1 MTKTSSP
8 VHLVLQGKGGVGKSL
23 VAALLGQYYLHHTPA
38 APICVD
44 TDPVNATFAGYRAF
58 GTRRL
63 ELLDRGIVHT
73 GRFDDLM
80 LSILAEDA
88 TFIVD
93 NGASCFL
100 PLTQY
105 LFEGGV
111 LSVLR
116 NAGRRVVV
124 HTVLTGGNGLH
135 DTLAGFAW
143 LAKNM
148 PADIGIVVWLNEFF
162 GAIEA
167 EGKTFEEM
175 KVYLEHRERV
185 SALLRLPRQNAH
197 TFGQDLKL
205 MLDNRLTFLEAKA
218 SPLFNILAKE
228 RLAMMERQFLSQLQ
242 LVA

>member
-1 MTKTSSP
+1 MTNTPST
-8 VHLVLQGKGGVGKSL
+8 VHLVLQGKGGVGKSF
-23 VAALLGQYYLHHTPA
+23 VAALLGQYYLHHTSVP
-38 APICVD
+38 PICVD

-63 ELLDRGIVHT
+63 ELLDRGIVNT
-73 GRFDDLM
+73 GRFDALM

-100 PLTQY
+100 PFTQY

-111 LSVLR
+111 LEVLR

-148 PADIGIVVWLNEFF
+148 PTDIGIACWLNEFF
-162 GAIEA
+162 GVIEA
-167 EGKTFEEM
+167 EGKTFEAM
-175 KVYLEHRERV
+175 KVYREHKDRV

-197 TFGQDLKL
+197 TFGEDLKL
-205 MLDNRLTFLEAKA
+205 MLDNRLTFLEAKE
-218 SPLFNILAKE
+218 SPLFNVLAKQ
-228 RLAMMERQFLSQLQ
+228 RLAMMERQLLSQLQ

>member
-1 MTKTSSP
+1 MTKNISP

-23 VAALLGQYYLHHTPA
+23 VAALLGQYYLHHTG
-38 APICVD
+38 APPVCVD
-44 TDPVNATFAGYRAF
+44 TDPVNATFAGYSAF
-58 GTRRL
+58 KTRRL
-63 ELLDRGIVHT
+63 ELLDRGIVNT
-73 GRFDDLM
+73 GRFDELM
-80 LSILAEDA
+80 MAILAEDV
-88 TFIVD
+88 TFVVD

-111 LSVLR
+111 LGVLR

-148 PADIGIVVWLNEFF
+148 PDDIGIVVWLNEFF

-167 EGKTFEEM
+167 DGKTFEQM
-175 KVYLEHRERV
+175 KVYAEHKGRI
-185 SALLRLPRQNAH
+185 SALLRLPRQNAQ
-197 TFGQDLKL
+197 TFGEDLKL
-205 MLDNRLTFLEAKA
+205 MLDNRLTFLEAKE
-218 SPLFNILAKE
+218 SPLFNVFAKE
-228 RLAMMERQFLSQLQ
+228 RLAMMERQFLTQLQ
-242 LVA
+242 LIA